1 MSSTLSVGKLSG
13 SFLPD
18 RPRAE
23 KGAYTMIVKRRLN
36 MERKP
41 RKPLTEEEIA
51 EIEARAPRDEDI
63 AYDEDCPPSTP
74 EQLV

>member
-1 MSSTLSVGKLSG
+1 
-13 SFLPD
+13 
-18 RPRAE
+18 
-23 KGAYTMIVKRRLN
+23 MIVKRRLN

-74 EQLV
+74 EQLKLFRHAARERNLRRKEQGTA

>member
-1 MSSTLSVGKLSG
+1 MGI
-13 SFLPD
+13 
-18 RPRAE
+18 
-23 KGAYTMIVKRRLN
+23 TMIVKRRLN

-74 EQLV
+74 EQLELFRHAARERNLRRKEQGTT